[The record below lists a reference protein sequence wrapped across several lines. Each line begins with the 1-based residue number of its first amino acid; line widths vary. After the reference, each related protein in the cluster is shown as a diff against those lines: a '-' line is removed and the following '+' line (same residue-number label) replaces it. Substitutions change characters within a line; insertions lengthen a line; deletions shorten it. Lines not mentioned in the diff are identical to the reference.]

1 MSAGFVDKSWVKC
14 GHRWLWFCSENLIN
28 FVANLLAIC

>member
-14 GHRWLWFCSENLIN
+14 GHR
-28 FVANLLAIC
+28 

>member
-14 GHRWLWFCSENLIN
+14 EHRWLWFCSGNL
-28 FVANLLAIC
+28 